1 MQEYINK
8 IRKLSHND
16 SLNNDVFNST
26 IEQLEHNIQLLYRS
40 KASSTYNWNISELVF
55 GNLMDYDQVG
65 EKRYINGGLIN
76 SLEKVLTFS
85 STVGSVTFEEI
96 QVLDNKYWLR
106 WDIPSNITE
115 KNTAPDMYYA
125 DDAFDF
131 ENSIMKQKVEKIP
144 TEIHYVDWDGRDWG
158 KYTIPYRIGQIDSSK
173 SFEQK
178 YGYFEIRSK
187 ITDQPGHWPAF
198 WLASIYAWPP
208 EIDIYEIYTGKK
220 NGLNNFESN
229 FHWNPSYEKRMK
241 VKGHKVLDVSK
252 NFHIYAVEWNEKG
265 FKIYYNNL
273 LVRVFS
279 DPKAIKFFEHPMHII
294 INNGV
299 DSRSGR
305 GLENVNFP
313 TYHEVD
319 YVRAYK
325 KERNNQF

>member
-1 MQEYINK
+1 MFWRIKDWFINLFLD
-8 IRKLSHND
+8 IRLWYFVNFK
-16 SLNNDVFNST
+16 T
-26 IEQLEHNIQLLYRS
+26 
-40 KASSTYNWNISELVF
+40 
-55 GNLMDYDQVG
+55 
-65 EKRYINGGLIN
+65 EKLIN
-76 SLEKVLTFS
+76 VNNQIEREGWELTFNDEFDK
-85 STVGSVTFEEI
+85 GD
-96 QVLDNKYWLR
+96 LDREKWRTDAYYGLR
-106 WDIPSNITE
+106 FHPGNITE
-115 KNTAPDMYYA
+115 KSTAPDMYYA
-125 DDAFDF
+125 DDAFEF

-144 TEIHYVDWDGRDWG
+144 TEIHYVDWDGHDWG
-158 KYTIPYRIGQIDSSK
+158 NYTIPYRIGQIDSSK

-198 WLASIYAWPP
+198 WLASTYAWPP

-229 FHWNPSYEKRMK
+229 FHWNPSYKKRMK

-252 NFHIYAVEWNEKG
+252 NFHVYAVEWDEKG

-279 DPKAIKFFEHPMHII
+279 NPKAINFFEHPMHII

-299 DSRSGR
+299 DSREGR
-305 GLENVNFP
+305 KLNESKFP

-319 YVRAYK
+319 YVRVYK
-325 KERNNQF
+325 KRGA

>member
-1 MQEYINK
+1 MFWRIKDFFTNTFLDIRLWYFINFK
-8 IRKLSHND
+8 TQKFINV
-16 SLNNDVFNST
+16 NNQ
-26 IEQLEHNIQLLYRS
+26 IEKEG
-40 KASSTYNWNISELVF
+40 WE
-55 GNLMDYDQVG
+55 
-65 EKRYINGGLIN
+65 
-76 SLEKVLTFS
+76 LTFNDEFDK
-85 STVGSVTFEEI
+85 GD
-96 QVLDNKYWLR
+96 LDREKWRTDAYYGLR
-106 WDIPSNITE
+106 FHPSNITE
-115 KNTAPDMYYA
+115 KNIAPDMYYA

-131 ENSIMKQKVEKIP
+131 ENSIMKQKVEKTPI
-144 TEIHYVDWDGRDWG
+144 EIHYVDWDGRDWG
-158 KYTIPYRIGQIDSSK
+158 NYTIPYRIGQIDSSK

-198 WLASIYAWPP
+198 WLASTYAWPP

-229 FHWNPSYEKRMK
+229 FHWNPSYKKRMK

-252 NFHIYAVEWNEKG
+252 NFHVYAVEWDEKG

-279 DPKAIKFFEHPMHII
+279 NPKAIKFFEHPMHII

-299 DSRSGR
+299 DSREDRKLNESK
-305 GLENVNFP
+305 FP

-325 KERNNQF
+325 KRGV